1 MPKRPKIHFAGG
13 PDPKIGAHVQSACG
27 ALATRWTLDAPLTRD
42 VQSVTCGAC
51 QRSHLW
57 RAVPGENT
65 NNHGP
70 APHVEAQGERKPY
83 LYLWRR

>member
-1 MPKRPKIHFAGG
+1 MPRKTKIHYAGG

-27 ALATRWTLDAPLTRD
+27 ALATLWTLDAPLTRD

-57 RAVPGENT
+57 RFVAART
-65 NNHGP
+65 RLRM
-70 APHVEAQGERKPY
+70 AAERNASE
-83 LYLWRR
+83 RST